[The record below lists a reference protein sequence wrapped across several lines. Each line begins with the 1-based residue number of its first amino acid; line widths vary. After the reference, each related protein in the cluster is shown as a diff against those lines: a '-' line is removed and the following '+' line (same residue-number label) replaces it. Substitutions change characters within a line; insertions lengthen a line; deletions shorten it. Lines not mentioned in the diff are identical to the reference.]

1 MTDPI
6 SPARRRAEAA
16 FSLLT
21 HATTPLQRA
30 VDDAQSDADE
40 RALKTQ
46 RLRNSRLERERNGQP
61 LSVTPRKH
69 GKITPAGDQE

>member
-1 MTDPI
+1 MTDPQ

-30 VDDAQSDADE
+30 VDDAQSASDE
-40 RALKTQ
+40 RAQKTM
-46 RLRNSRLERERNGQP
+46 RLRNARLERERYAP
-61 LSVTPRKH
+61 AVAVVAKSKPRKSAVAS
-69 GKITPAGDQE
+69 K

>member
-1 MTDPI
+1 MTDPM

-30 VDDAQSDADE
+30 VDDAQSAADE
-40 RALKTQ
+40 RTQKTQ
-46 RLRNSRLERERNGQP
+46 RLRNARLERERYTSPVVVAAKSG
-61 LSVTPRKH
+61 SRKQMV
-69 GKITPAGDQE
+69 AAQ